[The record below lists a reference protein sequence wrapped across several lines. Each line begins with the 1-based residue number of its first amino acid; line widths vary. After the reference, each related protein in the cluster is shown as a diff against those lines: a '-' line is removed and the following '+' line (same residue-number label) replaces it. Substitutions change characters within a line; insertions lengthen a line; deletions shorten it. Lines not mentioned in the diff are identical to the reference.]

1 MTMYKLFK
9 TNHNKVREAIMK
21 RLGLFISIVIVT
33 LLVVSCS
40 MKEMSNTPKKQVEI
54 FFNKY
59 QTLDQNVLDDLNRV
73 VAGETQFNTEQREKY
88 KDLMKK
94 HYQNLTYEIKDEEV
108 NGDTAIVTVEIE
120 VNDYANVLRGSE
132 VYLEE
137 HPEEFQNELG
147 EYDITKYSDYRLEK
161 LKEADEKV
169 KYTLEMNLTKI
180 DNEWSVNQISTID
193 EEKIHGIYIY

>member
-1 MTMYKLFK
+1 
-9 TNHNKVREAIMK
+9 MK